1 MGIFIGL
8 SIAFLICWMI
18 MAWSMTEDV
27 LMEEKNWY
35 VSYRK
40 LFLLHLPISFLRTAI
55 IAITILMAKAIFNI

>member
-27 LMEEKNWY
+27 LMEEKNWFL
-35 VSYRK
+35 SYRK
-40 LFLLHLPISFLRTAI
+40 LFLLQIPISFLRTAI
-55 IAITILMAKAIFNI
+55 IAITILMAKAIFDI